1 MGDFNETI
9 VWPIID
15 KYFND
20 NPDFLVRHHLD
31 SYNDFFN
38 KGLKRLFKEKN
49 PIRIMK
55 QQDEE
60 TKDFKLQCNLF
71 LGGKNGDKLYY
82 GKPVI
87 HDDDRD
93 HYMYP
98 NEARLRNMT
107 YAMTIHMDVD
117 VDFRIVLDEGD
128 GEKGSD
134 EEGVEDGVLT
144 QSITLEKVYLGRFPI
159 MLMSDFC
166 RL

>member
-38 KGLKRLFKEKN
+38 KGLKRLFKETN
-49 PIRIMK
+49 PIRIMT

-71 LGGKNGDKLYY
+71 LGGKEGDKLYY

-87 HDDDRD
+87 HDDDEVIPAIPVRS
-93 HYMYP
+93 MIG
-98 NEARLRNMT
+98 RLRYLSCT
-107 YAMTIHMDVD
+107 RHM
-117 VDFRIVLDEGD
+117 R
-128 GEKGSD
+128 
-134 EEGVEDGVLT
+134 
-144 QSITLEKVYLGRFPI
+144 YL
-159 MLMSDFC
+159 
-166 RL
+166 